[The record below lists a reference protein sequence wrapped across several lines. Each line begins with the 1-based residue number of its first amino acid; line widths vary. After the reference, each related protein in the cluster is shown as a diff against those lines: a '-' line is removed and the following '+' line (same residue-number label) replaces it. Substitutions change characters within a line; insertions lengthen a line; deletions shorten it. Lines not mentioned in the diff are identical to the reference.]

1 MNLTAT
7 LATFG
12 VVWWLVF
19 FMALPIG
26 VRHDEEPVPGAD
38 RGAPAKPHLLLK
50 VLGTTVVAALATWAL
65 VWALDSGLIDFRPPP
80 GTAPS

>member
-7 LATFG
+7 LATYG

-26 VRHDEEPVPGAD
+26 VRRDDEPVPGAD
-38 RGAPAKPHLLLK
+38 PGAPDKPHLLLK
-50 VLGTTVVAALATWAL
+50 VLGTTVVAALATWGIA
-65 VWALDSGLIDFRPPP
+65 WALGSGLVDFRPPP
-80 GTAPS
+80 GTTP

>member
-1 MNLTAT
+1 MSLTAA

-19 FMALPIG
+19 FMALPFG

-38 RGAPAKPHLLLK
+38 RGAPAQPHLLLK
-50 VLGTTVVAALATWAL
+50 VLATTVVAALATWGIA
-65 VWALDSGLIDFRPPP
+65 WALGSGLVDFRPAP
-80 GTAPS
+80 GAAAP